1 MREAPKR
8 WGVLTEKEGDDGDET
23 ETLIPISTQPIS
35 HQAHATIKS
44 AEAAKKEAATFHY
57 TRTGWGRRM
66 CHGK

>member
-44 AEAAKKEAATFHY
+44 
-57 TRTGWGRRM
+57 RM
-66 CHGK
+66 CHRK